1 MSRTTIS
8 PEPPDLGAKF
18 PGSGGT
24 KNLPMEA
31 TPRNRTRTGRLLD
44 IVLIAMILV
53 AITGMAYVFTHQ

>member
-8 PEPPDLGAKF
+8 PNRRISVLSFRAPAVR
-18 PGSGGT
+18 

-44 IVLIAMILV
+44 VVLIVMILV